1 MKTIYAYW
9 LSFVLAIL
17 TAALNAYGFWMIHVE
32 QQEYPSISVRLGIAG
47 ILVFCVLFI
56 TLIIVS
62 FKQWWRIGI
71 VLNLVAS
78 YLFLFFLVIVFALQW
93 ALYGTTLGK

>member
-9 LSFVLAIL
+9 LSFALAIL
-17 TAALNAYGFWMIHVE
+17 TAVLNAYGFWMIHVE
-32 QQEYPSISVRLGIAG
+32 QQEYPIKLGIAD
-47 ILVFCVLFI
+47 IAVFCVLLI

-62 FKQWWRIGI
+62 FKQWWRVGI
-71 VLNLVAS
+71 ILNLVAS
-78 YLFLFFLVIVFALQW
+78 HLFLFFLVMVFVVQW